1 MKGYMAFGDMDHAQ
15 NDISCEAGVLRGAF
29 QCNVTSQ
36 CQGFTLDLGSG
47 QACTKSSS
55 VPTSTRIGTC
65 LYTKL
70 GAHGTADQLLCGQC
84 STAQPT
90 SAALASIGSNACRV
104 RPTQRLVHRP
114 GKQICHAGLRW
125 RWQGVLPAKHGSKR
139 EIAWQLSC

>member
-15 NDISCEAGVLRGAF
+15 NYISCLAGVLRGAF

-47 QACTKSSS
+47 QACIKSSS

-70 GAHGTADQLLCGQC
+70 GAHGTADQLLCGQG
-84 STAQPT
+84 SAAQLMI
-90 SAALASIGSNACRV
+90 AALALITNACRV
-104 RPTQRLVHRP
+104 RPTQRLLHRP
-114 GKQICHAGLRW
+114 GKQLCCAGLRW
-125 RWQGVLPAKHGSKR
+125 RWQGVCPAKHGSKR
-139 EIAWQLSC
+139 EIAWQLD